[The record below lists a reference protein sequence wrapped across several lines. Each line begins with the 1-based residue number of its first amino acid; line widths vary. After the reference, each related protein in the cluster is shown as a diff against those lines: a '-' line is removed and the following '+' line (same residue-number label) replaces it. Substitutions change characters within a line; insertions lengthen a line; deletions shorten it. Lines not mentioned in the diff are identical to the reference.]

1 MNESMNEEGNN
12 EEEKE
17 RGDNKN
23 EGRNFCISSK
33 GKFVWWGVKCE
44 LVDDIGLFV
53 ASGRVILCDP
63 REAII
68 DN

>member
-1 MNESMNEEGNN
+1 
-12 EEEKE
+12 
-17 RGDNKN
+17 
-23 EGRNFCISSK
+23 
-33 GKFVWWGVKCE
+33 VKCE